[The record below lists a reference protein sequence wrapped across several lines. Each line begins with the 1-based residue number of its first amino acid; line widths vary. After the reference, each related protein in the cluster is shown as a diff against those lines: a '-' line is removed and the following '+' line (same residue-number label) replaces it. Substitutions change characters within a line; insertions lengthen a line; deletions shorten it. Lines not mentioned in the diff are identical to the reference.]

1 MSRRKKG
8 RDVTGWI
15 CLDKAVGQTSTQAVA
30 AVKRL
35 FDANKAGHAGTLDP
49 LASGALPIALG
60 DATKTVPFVQD
71 GLKRYRFTI
80 RWGIETST
88 DDAEGPAVA
97 TSDLRPS
104 PEAIA
109 ALLPEFTGEIMQRPP
124 AFSALKIDGERA
136 YDLAREG
143 AEVVLEERPV
153 TILGLSIVDTPDADH
168 TVLEAECGKGT
179 YVRAIAR
186 DLGRRLGCR
195 GHVVALR
202 RLAVGPFG
210 ESEMVTLAALIDRRE
225 AGPVAGLDTLLMP
238 VGMAL
243 AELPEVTLS
252 ASDAMRLRRGQSV
265 LLRGRDAP
273 ILSGVVNATVK
284 GETVAIAEIEAGQ
297 LHPRRVF
304 AAG

>member
-1 MSRRKKG
+1 M
-8 RDVTGWI
+8 
-15 CLDKAVGQTSTQAVA
+15 
-30 AVKRL
+30 
-35 FDANKAGHAGTLDP
+35 
-49 LASGALPIALG
+49 
-60 DATKTVPFVQD
+60 
-71 GLKRYRFTI
+71 
-80 RWGIETST
+80 
-88 DDAEGPAVA
+88 
-97 TSDLRPS
+97 
-104 PEAIA
+104 
-109 ALLPEFTGEIMQRPP
+109 
-124 AFSALKIDGERA
+124 
-136 YDLAREG
+136 
-143 AEVVLEERPV
+143 
-153 TILGLSIVDTPDADH
+153 
-168 TVLEAECGKGT
+168 
-179 YVRAIAR
+179 
-186 DLGRRLGCR
+186 
-195 GHVVALR
+195 ALR